1 MQIARAF
8 FAAIAAIMITF
19 SSDHSAPVG
28 LSVLGGFL
36 VANALVHI
44 LAAWLVYPAGQRL
57 PSILLGALSFAAAAA
72 ATVAGRTTIV
82 FFVVLIA
89 WAATTG
95 IVELAFGLAGR
106 RRGRIGARDEI
117 LIGAVTI
124 LLAIGVLLVSP
135 QYVLD
140 YTIKET
146 GGTGVLTGITI
157 AVGLYGGYA
166 AIVAVFLGIA
176 AVSPRRPA
184 PREDAT
190 PTDAPDTATDEAVS
204 GSDAPVSDATS
215 SGGTA

>member
-1 MQIARAF
+1 M
-8 FAAIAAIMITF
+8 
-19 SSDHSAPVG
+19 
-28 LSVLGGFL
+28 LGGFL
-36 VANALVHI
+36 VANALVHV
-44 LAAWLVYPAGQRL
+44 LAAWLVYPVGQRL

-95 IVELAFGLAGR
+95 VVELAFGLAGR

-124 LLAIGVLLVSP
+124 LLAVGVLLVSP

-157 AVGLYGGYA
+157 AVGLYG
-166 AIVAVFLGIA
+166 
-176 AVSPRRPA
+176 
-184 PREDAT
+184 AT
-190 PTDAPDTATDEAVS
+190 PRSSRSSWVLQRCRRGVRSPSGCRLVRDVGNATTDAPFRCGRAGE
-204 GSDAPVSDATS
+204 
-215 SGGTA
+215 